1 VAARSAVK
9 EGGEVESLHASSD
22 RDSDGVWPLTT
33 KAATARP
40 LTMREDG
47 DGAALGAGM
56 A

>member
-22 RDSDGVWPLTT
+22 RDSDGVWPLNN
-33 KAATARP
+33 KGGDGSA
-40 LTMREDG
+40 LDDEDG